1 MSNYLFYSNSICLDN
16 KTFPIYISNLQS
28 VRYISEI
35 CCNNLTQVNLKLIEL
50 VHFSNNTDTLLET
63 HVSLAMIR
71 MAATGCDSYPWPM
84 AEQVE

>member
-1 MSNYLFYSNSICLDN
+1 MSNYLYYSIPICLDN

-28 VRYISEI
+28 VGYISEI

-50 VHFSNNTDTLLET
+50 VHT
-63 HVSLAMIR
+63 
-71 MAATGCDSYPWPM
+71 ATIPILYLNPSILDDDQDGFCRCDSYPWPM